1 MLNKLKDKLEEAA
14 DEARASVRRI
24 EEAFD
29 DPLARQ
35 TDWSPARRG
44 GSKGQSQ
51 TLKAV
56 SPERLAFKPAP
67 ARLLWAGLAVA
78 VGAFFALK
86 SLVDGGGPVLNE
98 VIAGSLIAATGLFLG
113 YRSMRPIVLDKRTG
127 LCWIGHRAPASE
139 AAARDQANAAVLADV
154 GAVQVVAEQPRGND
168 SYRSFEINLVL
179 RDGSRL
185 NLVDHSKQ
193 EAIRADAQRLGEFL
207 GVPVWDA
214 SGLGWTAAA

>member
-1 MLNKLKDKLEEAA
+1 MLNKLKDKLEQAA
-14 DEARASVRRI
+14 EEARASVRRI

-35 TDWSPARRG
+35 TDWRPANRG
-44 GSKGQSQ
+44 GTNTRSR

-56 SPERLAFKPAP
+56 SPERLAFKAAAGP
-67 ARLLWAGLAVA
+67 LLIAGAAVA
-78 VGAFFALK
+78 TGAFLALK
-86 SLVDGGGPVLNE
+86 SFFAAGGTVSTE
-98 VIAGSLIAATGLFLG
+98 VFIGGSIAAVGLLLG
-113 YRSMRPIVLDKRTG
+113 YWFTRPIVLDKQTG
-127 LCWIGHRAPASE
+127 LCWKGHRAPKSE
-139 AAARDQANAAVLADV
+139 SAARDQANAAVLSDV
-154 GAVQVVAEQPRGND
+154 GAVQVIGERVSGSKGR

-185 NLVDHSKQ
+185 NLVDHAKQ

-214 SGLGWTAAA
+214 SGLS